1 MKKIIT
7 FIAMFVCLSVIT
19 ACGLTDEANEKV
31 TKNVPPISVQLWS
44 VRDAIKADFEGT
56 LTQLSKLGFQ
66 GVEFASDYGKY
77 ENDPE
82 GLKAFLASLGMQA
95 SGAHLQMGKLKDHVL
110 AKNLT
115 FLKKLGVELI
125 IIPADSRAWNADG
138 IEEFVTELNALA
150 KKVAKVGMRIGYHNH
165 AQEFG
170 DYNGSTFWDY
180 IAQNT
185 TPDVFLQMDAGWVN
199 YAGKDPI
206 DYLKRYPYRTL
217 TTHIKVRTHKG
228 SDQSPILG
236 EDGYDWTNHIKHNIS
251 VGGTRWL
258 VLEQEEY
265 PTGLTP
271 LETVA
276 KSKLGLDK
284 AISKL

>member
-1 MKKIIT
+1 
-7 FIAMFVCLSVIT
+7 MFVGISVIS
-19 ACGLTDEANEKV
+19 ACGLTNETNAKA
-31 TKNVPPISVQLWS
+31 TKNVPPVSVQLWS
-44 VRDAIKADFEGT
+44 VRDAVKADFEGT
-56 LTQLSKLGFQ
+56 LTKLSKLGFK
-66 GVEFASDYGKY
+66 GVEFAGNYGKY
-77 ENDPE
+77 DKDPE
-82 GLKAFLASLGMQA
+82 GLKAFLASLDMQA
-95 SGAHLQMGKLKDHVL
+95 SGAHLKMHELQDNVL
-110 AKNLT
+110 AENLT
-115 FLKKLGVELI
+115 FLKKIGVELVM
-125 IIPADSRAWNADG
+125 IPADSRAWNADG
-138 IEEFVTELNALA
+138 VESLVKDLNALA
-150 KKVAKVGMRIGYHNH
+150 IKFAKVGMRIGYHNH
-165 AQEFG
+165 EKEFNA
-170 DYNGSTFWDY
+170 YKNTTFWDY

-206 DYLKRYPYRTL
+206 EYLKRYPFRTL

-228 SDQSPILG
+228 TGQSPILG

-265 PTGLTP
+265 PNGLTP

>member
-1 MKKIIT
+1 MKKTIT
-7 FIAMFVCLSVIT
+7 FIVMFISVAILS
-19 ACGLTDEANEKV
+19 ACGSTNDKKEQVKA
-31 TKNVPPISVQLWS
+31 NVPPVSVQLWS
-44 VRDAIKADFEGT
+44 VRNAVKADFEGT
-56 LTQLSKLGFQ
+56 ITQLSKLGFK
-66 GVEFASDYGKY
+66 GVEFANDYGKY
-77 ENDPE
+77 ENNPE
-82 GLKAFLASLGMQA
+82 GLKAFLDSLGMQA
-95 SGAHLQMGKLKDHVL
+95 SGAHLLVDKLHDDVL

-115 FLKKLGVELI
+115 FLKKIGVELV
-125 IIPADSRAWNADG
+125 IIPADARAWNADG
-138 IEEFVTELNALA
+138 VEEFVIELNKIAE
-150 KKVAKVGMRIGYHNH
+150 KVAKVGMRIGYHNH
-165 AQEFG
+165 AQEFEA
-170 DYNGSTFWDY
+170 YKGSTFWDY

-228 SDQSPILG
+228 SGQSPILG

-265 PTGLTP
+265 PAGLTP
-271 LETVA
+271 LQAVA
-276 KSKLGLDK
+276 KSKIGLDK
-284 AISKL
+284 AINEL

>member
-7 FIAMFVCLSVIT
+7 FIVISISVAILS
-19 ACGLTDEANEKV
+19 ACGLTDKKKEQVK
-31 TKNVPPISVQLWS
+31 TDVPPVSVQLWS
-44 VRDAIKADFEGT
+44 VRDAVKADFEGT
-56 LTQLSKLGFQ
+56 LIKLSKLGFK
-66 GVEFASDYGKY
+66 GVEFAGEYGKY
-77 ENDPE
+77 ENDPD
-82 GLKAFLASLGMQA
+82 GLKVFLSSLGLQA
-95 SGAHLQMGKLKDHVL
+95 TGVHFQVDKLQDNVL

-115 FLKKLGVELI
+115 FVKKLGADLV
-125 IIPADSRAWNADG
+125 IIPIDSRAWDPEG
-138 IEEFVTELNALA
+138 VKELVEELNSLA
-150 KKVAKVGMRIGYHNH
+150 TKVAKVGLRIGYHNH
-165 AQEFG
+165 AQEFQ

-199 YAGKDPI
+199 YSGKDPVE
-206 DYLKRYPYRTL
+206 YLKRYPYRTL

-228 SDQSPILG
+228 TGQSPIIG

-251 VGGTRWL
+251 IGGTRWL

-265 PTGLTP
+265 PAGLTP
-271 LETVA
+271 LQTVA